1 MVVDLRSSCVAQYK
15 LDQNEPSTL
24 VVDSRDNYNAVASRN
39 TNNLF
44 DANGK
49 IGGCFNFAGVDYVL
63 VPSAINGVFKSSF
76 SINFWLNAPEHIET
90 ATFCGVDNGTSSFLL
105 WPEGQGL
112 YVAYNTGPGSSL
124 DMYNA
129 AALAYNTW
137 QMITVTMEQINPT
150 TVEGRLYVNGQLV
163 ADPVQHTIVMS
174 DWTAEIPFGIGAENH
189 TDIFPTFGKI
199 DNFCVFDTV
208 LTVDDIAFLYNG
220 GEGTEDFAEYG
231 MIGPPVVT
239 DITTDTDSLT
249 VSLTGDTSAT
259 HTVLYRLSTA
269 TEWTTGGTRT
279 GNGNVTIS
287 GLSAGTYY
295 VIAYST
301 LSGVN
306 STPGNLVPTSIQAVG
321 VVLKEA
327 IMAVLIDDAR
337 LDFGTSLGKLLGK
350 HQQIPYGIYFVS
362 PPVKPDIPFITY
374 QFLGETD
381 RWVDEIILNITI
393 YSNDFDTICK
403 RIKKL
408 LNGKQISSLS
418 DCRFLMCKWDWCGP
432 DLWDDNLK
440 VYYKNSRYIIKIKR

>member
-1 MVVDLRSSCVAQYK
+1 MSYPNK
-15 LDQNEPSTL
+15 LVIS
-24 VVDSRDNYNAVASRN
+24 
-39 TNNLF
+39 
-44 DANGK
+44 G
-49 IGGCFNFAGVDYVL
+49 IGGEHTVMNGDYLVSGTINDKPYYDRYFND
-63 VPSAINGVFKSSF
+63 VFRGRVAWNQ
-76 SINFWLNAPEHIET
+76 SINYWLLVNYDGSSSWKRIGTGDGPDGSYEPVSGSSTGT
-90 ATFCGVDNGTSSFLL
+90 ATVVANMEGIEAPVITGV
-105 WPEGQGL
+105 
-112 YVAYNTGPGSSL
+112 
-124 DMYNA
+124 
-129 AALAYNTW
+129 
-137 QMITVTMEQINPT
+137 
-150 TVEGRLYVNGQLV
+150 V
-163 ADPVQHTIVMS
+163 ADT
-174 DWTAEIPFGIGAENH
+174 N
-189 TDIFPTFGKI
+189 
-199 DNFCVFDTV
+199 
-208 LTVDDIAFLYNG
+208 
-220 GEGTEDFAEYG
+220 
-231 MIGPPVVT
+231 
-239 DITTDTDSLT
+239 SLT
-249 VSLTGDTSAT
+249 VSLTGVDAAT
-259 HTVLYRLSTA
+259 HTLLYRLSTA

>member
-1 MVVDLRSSCVAQYK
+1 MSYPDK
-15 LDQNEPSTL
+15 LKVSGTL
-24 VVDSRDNYNAVASRN
+24 SV
-39 TNNLF
+39 
-44 DANGK
+44 GP
-49 IGGCFNFAGVDYVL
+49 GGDRQL
-63 VPSAINGVFKSSF
+63 VPIVPAVIVQDGEENGRPTWGVTASGWAIKIKWTGEGPSSYWRME
-76 SINFWLNAPEHIET
+76 ITRPDTVIGIW
-90 ATFCGVDNGTSSFLL
+90 SSKGYGGAEELI
-105 WPEGQGL
+105 GL
-112 YVAYNTGPGSSL
+112 YVQASNAIGQATVGIDAPVITG
-124 DMYNA
+124 
-129 AALAYNTW
+129 
-137 QMITVTMEQINPT
+137 V
-150 TVEGRLYVNGQLV
+150 V
-163 ADPVQHTIVMS
+163 ADT
-174 DWTAEIPFGIGAENH
+174 N
-189 TDIFPTFGKI
+189 
-199 DNFCVFDTV
+199 
-208 LTVDDIAFLYNG
+208 
-220 GEGTEDFAEYG
+220 
-231 MIGPPVVT
+231 
-239 DITTDTDSLT
+239 SLT
-249 VSLTGDTSAT
+249 VSLTGVDVAT
-259 HTVLYRLSTA
+259 HTLLYRLSTA